1 MKRLIILFFALPIC
15 LLSNAQDELFK
26 KYENTK
32 GVETVY
38 ISKSLL
44 SMMPNM
50 EMGNVKIGKVAGKM
64 DRIQVLNCEKPALIK
79 GISEYA
85 ISLYRRGGYEEMM
98 RTNDDGEKTYIYQ
111 KQRGKKNEFVILNIE
126 KDELNI
132 VNLLGTMTMKEIKEI
147 SD

>member
-1 MKRLIILFFALPIC
+1 M
-15 LLSNAQDELFK
+15 SNAQDELFK

-64 DRIQVLNCEKPALIK
+64 DRIQVLNCEKGSALIK

-85 ISLYRRGGYEEMM
+85 ISLYRREW
-98 RTNDDGEKTYIYQ
+98 
-111 KQRGKKNEFVILNIE
+111 L
-126 KDELNI
+126 
-132 VNLLGTMTMKEIKEI
+132 
-147 SD
+147 